1 MFQGTTFIKFFMY
14 CKANKNFGAIRK
26 FLKIFT
32 PKKHLKGGISIYA
45 DFGPPLFER
54 LHAFCSIGF
63 SCHYPLITYPTLTTK
78 VAKVTQRGRC
88 SHHRVLLKLLFM
100 SALLKKHILNLQS
113 QTPTFNGI

>member
-1 MFQGTTFIKFFMY
+1 MVQFFTY
-14 CKANKNFGAIRK
+14 CKAKKNFGPIRK
-26 FLKIFT
+26 ILKFFIFENLLH
-32 PKKHLKGGISIYA
+32 KKRLKGGISIYA